1 MSKYLEYFD
10 GAFDPTVAEKIKP
23 ENKPYVAYSRT
34 EGVVYSIVPKE
45 DMFEVTYL
53 KYVTTNDL
61 KSTQYQVV
69 DLGLPSGTKWL
80 DRNIGAKTVDDYGAY
95 FTWGNTD
102 GVIFDTVLM
111 TLDRVT
117 ELLVGPN
124 YTEENKTQVKS
135 DIDNGLLNYTHELAD
150 YPFGNYDAYNK
161 TFGSKLEVV
170 YNDDN
175 TCTVI
180 DYNDG
185 KKVLAQNISWEDL
198 TQLRIPLTYDIMNRI
213 NNSYMMPTREQY
225 MELVNETDVMNIL
238 HDDNG
243 NEYVVTLFDNTENGD
258 DETDGYKSSYIVN
271 PELPEGVDIWSLKL
285 DRIIFTNKSD
295 SSKSISFKA
304 NGNCYN
310 FSPSAAIGIPGGNV
324 YKPSTGSML
333 YNLDSSGNCWSSSLD
348 GNSSAHLL
356 DFYQDSVN
364 GSSRSTR
371 HNGYGVR
378 GIEFIS

>member
-1 MSKYLEYFD
+1 MEEKRKYLEYFN
-10 GAFDPTVAEKIKP
+10 GAFDSTVADKVKP
-23 ENKPYVAYSRT
+23 ENKPYVAYSKT

-53 KYVTTNDL
+53 KYITANDL

-80 DRNIGAKTVDDYGAY
+80 DRNVGAKTVDDCGAY

-111 TLDRVT
+111 TLDQVT

-135 DIDNGLLNYTHELAD
+135 DIDNGLLNYTHKLAD
-150 YPFGNYDAYNK
+150 YPFGDYDAYNE
-161 TFGSKLEVV
+161 TFGGKLEVV

-175 TCTVI
+175 TYTII
-180 DYNDG
+180 DHNDSD
-185 KKVLAQNISWEDL
+185 KILADHISWKDL
-198 TQLRIPLTYDIMNRI
+198 TQLRMLTYDIINRI

-225 MELVNETDVMNIL
+225 MELVNETNVTNIL

-243 NEYVVTLFDNTENGD
+243 NEYVVTFDDSSE
-258 DETDGYKSSYIVN
+258 GYKGSYTVS

-304 NGNCYN
+304 NGNCCN
-310 FSPSAAIGIPGGNV
+310 FSPSTAIGIPGGNV

-333 YNLDSSGNCWSSSLD
+333 SDLGSDGYCWSSSLSD
-348 GNSSAHLL
+348 GSFAYRLN
-356 DFYQDSVN
+356 FNQDDVYGDSN
-364 GSSRSTR
+364 YFRYG
-371 HNGYGVR
+371 GYGVR
-378 GIEFIS
+378 GVQA